1 MICFN
6 NFQGFARTTRL
17 TFITMEKISDQELVG
32 LAVSGDA
39 AAFARLIERHYDMIF
54 RVAFKWCGNRDDAED
69 IAQDVCVKLGSV
81 IRGFKGDAAFTSW
94 LYRITLNAVRDFQ
107 RAARRRT
114 DNIAALSV
122 VMQKDHRPDPAT
134 EMTQGQMW
142 RKVRQ
147 LPPKQ
152 RDAMLLIYAEDLS
165 HAEAAMIL
173 QCAESTVSW
182 HVHEAKKRLKQE
194 MQD

>member
-1 MICFN
+1 
-6 NFQGFARTTRL
+6 
-17 TFITMEKISDQELVG
+17 MEKISDQELVG

-54 RVAFKWCGNRDDAED
+54 RIAFKWCGDRDDAED

-81 IRGFKGDAAFTSW
+81 IHGFKGEAAFSSW

-107 RAARRRT
+107 RANKRRV

-122 VMQKDHRPDPAT
+122 VVQKDHHPDPAM
-134 EMTQGQMW
+134 EMTQSQMW
-142 RKVRQ
+142 QKVRQ

-165 HAEAAMIL
+165 HAEAAKVL
-173 QCAESTVSW
+173 NCAESTVSW
-182 HVHEAKKRLKQE
+182 HVHEARKRLKQE

>member
-1 MICFN
+1 MKN
-6 NFQGFARTTRL
+6 GST
-17 TFITMEKISDQELVG
+17 QELVR
-32 LAVSGDA
+32 LAVSGNA

-54 RVAFKWCGNRDDAED
+54 RIAFKWCGDREDAED
-69 IAQDVCVKLGSV
+69 IAQDVCVKLGTV
-81 IRGFKGDAAFTSW
+81 IHGFKGDAAFTSW

-107 RAARRRT
+107 RASKRRH
-114 DNIAALSV
+114 DNMAALAI
-122 VMQKDHRPDPAT
+122 MAQTDYRPDPAV
-134 EMTQGQMW
+134 EMTHTQMW
-142 RKVRQ
+142 HMVRQ

-165 HAEAAMIL
+165 HAEAAGIME
-173 QCAESTVSW
+173 CAESTVSW

>member
-1 MICFN
+1 
-6 NFQGFARTTRL
+6 
-17 TFITMEKISDQELVG
+17 MEKISDQDLVG
-32 LAVSGDA
+32 QAVSGNT

-54 RVAFKWCGNRDDAED
+54 RVAFKWCGDRDDAED

-81 IRGFKGDAAFTSW
+81 IHGFKGDAAFSSW

-107 RAARRRT
+107 RATKRRT
-114 DNIAALSV
+114 ENIAALSV
-122 VMQKDHRPDPAT
+122 VVQKDHNPDPVM
-134 EMTQGQMW
+134 ELTQSQMW
-142 RKVRQ
+142 QKVRQ

-152 RDAMLLIYAEDLS
+152 RDVMLLIYAEGLS
-165 HAEAAMIL
+165 HAEAAGIL

>member
-1 MICFN
+1 
-6 NFQGFARTTRL
+6 
-17 TFITMEKISDQELVG
+17 MENENDHELVG
-32 LAVSGDA
+32 RAVSGDA

-54 RVAFKWCGNRDDAED
+54 RVAFKWCGDREDAED
-69 IAQDVCVKLGSV
+69 IAQDVCVKLGTV
-81 IRGFKGDAAFTSW
+81 ISGFKGDAAFSSW

-107 RAARRRT
+107 RASKRRH
-114 DNIAALSV
+114 DNMAALAV
-122 VMQKDHRPDPAT
+122 VAQTDYRPDPAM
-134 EMTQGQMW
+134 EMTQTQMW
-142 RKVRQ
+142 QKVRQ

-165 HAEAAMIL
+165 HAQAAGIME
-173 QCAESTVSW
+173 CAESTISW

>member
-1 MICFN
+1 
-6 NFQGFARTTRL
+6 
-17 TFITMEKISDQELVG
+17 MEKTNDQELVD

-39 AAFARLIERHYDMIF
+39 AAFARLIESHYDMIF
-54 RVAFKWCGNRDDAED
+54 RVAFKWCADRDDAED

-81 IRGFKGDAAFTSW
+81 IHGFKGDAAFTSW

-107 RAARRRT
+107 RAAKRRT
-114 DNIAALSV
+114 DNITALSV
-122 VMQKDHRPDPAT
+122 VVQKDHRPDPAMA
-134 EMTQGQMW
+134 MTQSQMW
-142 RKVRQ
+142 QKVRQ

-165 HAEAAMIL
+165 HAEAAVIL

>member
-1 MICFN
+1 MPFVE
-6 NFQGFARTTRL
+6 RL
-17 TFITMEKISDQELVG
+17 TIEAMEKISDQKLVD

-54 RVAFKWCGNRDDAED
+54 RIAFKWCGDSTDAED

-81 IRGFKGDAAFTSW
+81 IHGFKGEAAFSSW
-94 LYRITLNAVRDFQ
+94 LYRITLNVVRDFQ
-107 RAARRRT
+107 RAAKRRT

-122 VMQKDHRPDPAT
+122 VVQRDHLPDPAM
-134 EMTQGQMW
+134 EMTQTQMW
-142 RKVRQ
+142 QKVRQ

-165 HAEAAMIL
+165 HAEAAGIL
-173 QCAESTVSW
+173 GCAESTVSW

-194 MQD
+194 LQD